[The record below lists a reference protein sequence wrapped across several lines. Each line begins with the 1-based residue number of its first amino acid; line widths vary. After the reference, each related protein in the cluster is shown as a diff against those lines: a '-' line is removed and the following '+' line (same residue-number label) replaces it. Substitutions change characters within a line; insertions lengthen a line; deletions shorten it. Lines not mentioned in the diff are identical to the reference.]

1 MSSKYSPLTN
11 YLVQCGKDELT
22 LTFDEV
28 EQILGFKLPDSLR
41 DYRTNWANSETL
53 SFPLAWLR
61 AGYKTHDVDMYRG
74 IVNFTKTG
82 TALRFIKTSGA
93 RKEKNEERLHPE
105 MSQKDEIILHLSER
119 GTMTHGELSIAMY
132 GDNRHM
138 PNLYVSLQ
146 SLVSSGIV
154 VRMGDHPS
162 FYSLSGQ
169 EAVVPERRKPIRR
182 YVHRQRKREDVPDP
196 SADEVNHWLA
206 AWNKLED
213 YESQERAI
221 NRVFSDYSSNDN
233 LENILIKCSIL
244 NDFYSTNIFKIF
256 PVAKHILSLN
266 IDERLKAFDPT
277 LVDDIAKN
285 DVGGKSKNFY
295 SFASKYCSHHNQ
307 FEFPIYD
314 SYVDK
319 VLRYF
324 QKVDGFS
331 NFEANDLKNYPKF
344 KNILIE
350 FRKFYGLEQFN
361 LKELDKFLWQFGKRY
376 FPKKY

>member
-1 MSSKYSPLTN
+1 MDKFIRFISCLSKETRDDFYLNLTEIEEISGQHLSKSAYVYPAYWSTSGTH
-11 YLVQCGKDELT
+11 YLANE
-22 LTFDEV
+22 
-28 EQILGFKLPDSLR
+28 ILGCGFKVKPDLR
-41 DYRTNWANSETL
+41 NKRIRLVRVE
-53 SFPLAWLR
+53 P
-61 AGYKTHDVDMYRG
+61 G
-74 IVNFTKTG
+74 
-82 TALRFIKTSGA
+82 SGLI
-93 RKEKNEERLHPE
+93 EK
-105 MSQKDEIILHLSER
+105 
-119 GTMTHGELSIAMY
+119 
-132 GDNRHM
+132 
-138 PNLYVSLQ
+138 
-146 SLVSSGIV
+146 
-154 VRMGDHPS
+154 
-162 FYSLSGQ
+162 
-169 EAVVPERRKPIRR
+169 
-182 YVHRQRKREDVPDP
+182 RQRVSKRIRITNRRTDVPSP
-196 SADEVNHWLA
+196 SIEEVGKWLA

-233 LENILIKCSIL
+233 LENVLIKCSIL

-324 QKVDGFS
+324 RNVDGFS
-331 NFEANDLKNYPKF
+331 NFEDNDLKNYPKF

-361 LKELDKFLWQFGKRY
+361 LKELDKFLWQFGKKH